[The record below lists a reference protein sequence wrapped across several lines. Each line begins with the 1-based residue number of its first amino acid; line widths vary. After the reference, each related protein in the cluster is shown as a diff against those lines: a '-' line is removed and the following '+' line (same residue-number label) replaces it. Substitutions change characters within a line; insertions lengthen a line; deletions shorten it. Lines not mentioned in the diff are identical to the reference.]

1 MSDASD
7 AVAEVA
13 AALGTRWLGRAHR
26 HHAETGSTND
36 DAAAWAA
43 AGAPHGALVTAD
55 AQHAGRGRLG
65 RAWHSP
71 AGSHVYASVV
81 LRPTTADARWSAL
94 GLAIGVGLR
103 DGLRDGL
110 LGASLEI
117 GLKWPNDLLVGDR
130 KLAGILCEA
139 RWIGGAPQIVVGF
152 GINVRRQ
159 AWPAELRA
167 RAVTLEE
174 MTGAAHRPAEV
185 LVAVL
190 EALEPVLDEFG
201 ARGFAGLRER
211 YESACVSLGR
221 VVRVSEADG
230 RATEVFAAALDHD
243 GALLVRD
250 PGASRLRRVEAGE
263 LLMP

>member
-1 MSDASD
+1 MID

-26 HHAETGSTND
+26 HHLETGSTND

-55 AQHAGRGRLG
+55 AQQAGRGRLG
-65 RAWHSP
+65 RTWHSP

-81 LRPTTADARWSAL
+81 LRPPQADARWSAL
-94 GLAIGVGLR
+94 GLAVGVGLR
-103 DGLRDGL
+103 DGLRGRGVD
-110 LGASLEI
+110 I
-117 GLKWPNDLLVGDR
+117 GLKWPNDLQVGDR

-159 AWPAELRA
+159 TWPAELQR

-174 MTGAAHRPAEV
+174 ATGAEHRPLDV
-185 LVAVL
+185 LVGVL
-190 EALEPVLDEFG
+190 DALEPVLDTF
-201 ARGFAGLRER
+201 AVHGFAALRER
-211 YESACVSLGR
+211 YEAACVSLGR

-230 RATEVFAAALDHD
+230 RVVEAFAAALDHD

-263 LLMP
+263 LLVP